1 MTDKQKQIIRA
12 AIPVII
18 ALFSIFVAA
27 KYATSTD
34 FHANTIASLNES
46 KKTVSELIAA
56 STAASAAITVIPG
69 DVATPIAE
77 KLADVSGYFI
87 IVICAIYLELYLLTI
102 TGYVAFYFLIPIACI
117 LILACQF
124 YKIEMLRQVAAKLIV
139 FAVIIV
145 SVIPASVKI
154 SDIITASYGSSIE
167 QTLENAKKTTEE
179 IRQNTPEETTSEDD
193 GWLGNIISSAKNTFT
208 TATAEVEA
216 VLNNMIDALAVML
229 VTTCVIPVLVILF
242 FLWLAKLLLNS
253 SLIPARKSP

>member
-1 MTDKQKQIIRA
+1 MTDKKKQIIHA
-12 AIPVII
+12 AIPIII
-18 ALFSIFVAA
+18 ALLSIFVVARF
-27 KYATSTD
+27 ATSTD

-117 LILACQF
+117 LALVYQF
-124 YKIEMLRQVAAKLIV
+124 YKKDILKQLAGKLIV

-145 SVIPASVKI
+145 SVIPVSVKI

-167 QTLENAKKTTEE
+167 QTLENAKKTTDE
-179 IRQNTPEETTSEDD
+179 IQQNAPDETTSENES
-193 GWLGNIISSAKNTFT
+193 WLGSIISSAKDTFK
-208 TATAEVEA
+208 TATAEVET

-229 VTTCVIPVLVILF
+229 VTACVIPVLVILF
-242 FLWLAKLLLNS
+242 FLWLAKLLMNGNS
-253 SLIPARKSP
+253 LFT

>member
-1 MTDKQKQIIRA
+1 MTDKKKQIIHA
-12 AIPVII
+12 AIPLII
-18 ALFSIFVAA
+18 ALLSIFVVARF
-27 KYATSTD
+27 ATSTD

-117 LILACQF
+117 LALVYQF
-124 YKIEMLRQVAAKLIV
+124 YKKDILKQLAGKLIV

-145 SVIPASVKI
+145 SVIPISVKI

-167 QTLENAKKTTEE
+167 QTLENAKKTTDE
-179 IRQNTPEETTSEDD
+179 IQQNTSDETTSEDES
-193 GWLGNIISSAKNTFT
+193 WLGNIISS
-208 TATAEVEA
+208 
-216 VLNNMIDALAVML
+216 
-229 VTTCVIPVLVILF
+229 P
-242 FLWLAKLLLNS
+242 
-253 SLIPARKSP
+253 KSKPC